1 MLALSLHSV
10 EVMDL
15 GKNNILPQRKEAS
28 SLAQARSTSR
38 DDESS
43 VTVMGSLADEVES
56 MEHIIIFP

>member
-10 EVMDL
+10 EAMDL
-15 GKNNILPQRKEAS
+15 GNNNILPQRKEAS

-43 VTVMGSLADEVES
+43 LTFMGGLTDEVES
-56 MEHIIIFP
+56 MEHSIIFP